1 MTRSRR
7 RKLAR
12 VQARNTGRILFRA
25 SPVASALLACLPTA
39 YAQERTAENA
49 GLEEIVV
56 TAQKRSENMQ
66 DVPVSIQALSSA
78 KLEELHVT
86 NFDDYAKFLPSVSF
100 LGDASGGPGFE
111 HVYMRGVSSS
121 VLENH
126 SGSLPTVGVYLDEQP
141 VTTIDGV
148 LDIHIYDI
156 ARIEVLEGPQGTL
169 YGASSEAGTIR
180 IITNKPDPTAFSA
193 GYELGANQVDHGG
206 TGGSIE
212 GYLNVPLSPIAA
224 IRLVAWDEHKA
235 GFIDI
240 VPKSYTFPTS
250 GITFSDAPFVRQ
262 DANYVDT
269 RGGRAALK
277 LDLNDNWT
285 FSPTVMGQVTTTG
298 PGPFGY
304 NPAAGDLDTW
314 QFFSDATR
322 DSWMQSA
329 LTIEGKVSDFDIVY
343 SGAYLARN
351 THESEDY
358 TDYSLFYDRAHGSGA
373 YYKDNAGNLINPAQ
387 HILGR
392 DHYTKTSNELR
403 ITSPKE
409 DRFRMT
415 AGVFLQR
422 QVHEILQDYIVDN
435 NGMQF
440 GSVPPNNISVPGWPG
455 TLWLTDEER
464 VDRDA
469 AVFGEA
475 SFDITD
481 HLTGT
486 AGIRHYTFDN
496 TLYGFYGFDANF
508 SASQGTATCFP
519 GSAPFHGA
527 PCVDLDGKSEG
538 SGNSPKLN
546 LAYKFDPDHL
556 TYVTWSKGFRPGGVN
571 RNGGGVLPP
580 YQPDYLTNYELGWK
594 TTWLDHRLRFNGAVF
609 DEEWKN
615 FQFSFLGPNAI
626 TIIQNAGQARIRGLE
641 TDLEFAATQGLT
653 LSGGFSWLDA
663 KLTQAYCPGG
673 PSVCLAPGQE
683 NYAPSGTQLPT
694 TPKFKGDLTARYTF
708 AMGGGFVGSL
718 QASEVYVGARWADL
732 RILARDE
739 LGQMPSYA
747 LTDLTVGV
755 EKGGFNADL
764 YVNNTFDKRAV
775 LSRYAECDIL
785 SCGQIAVYDLPT
797 IPRLIGIKFGQKF

>member
-12 VQARNTGRILFRA
+12 IQAKSVGRFIFKA
-25 SPVASALLACLPTA
+25 TPVASALLACMPAA
-39 YAQERTAENA
+39 YSQERTAENA

-56 TAQKRSENMQ
+56 TAQKRSENLQ
-66 DVPVSIQALSSA
+66 DVPVSIQALSTA

-86 NFDDYAKFLPSVSF
+86 SFDDYAKFLPSVSF
-100 LGDASGGPGFE
+100 LGDATGGPGFE

-156 ARIEVLEGPQGTL
+156 ARIEVLAGPQGTL

-180 IITNKPDPTAFSA
+180 IITNKPDTTAFAA
-193 GYELGANQVDHGG
+193 GYELGGNSVDHGG
-206 TGGSIE
+206 VGGSVE
-212 GYLNVPLSPIAA
+212 GFLNVPLSPIAA

-235 GFIDI
+235 GFIDV
-240 VPKSYTFPTS
+240 VPKSYLFPTS
-250 GITFSDAPFVRQ
+250 GITFSDAPFVKK

-277 LDLNDNWT
+277 IDLYDNWT
-285 FSPTVMGQVTTTG
+285 MTPTVMGQVTSTG
-298 PGPFGY
+298 PGPFAY
-304 NPAAGDLDTW
+304 NPAAGDLDTF

-322 DSWMQSA
+322 DSFTQSA
-329 LTIEGKVSDFDIVY
+329 LTIEGKIHDFDIVY

-351 THESEDY
+351 QHESEDY
-358 TDYSLFYDRAHGSGA
+358 TDYSLFYDRTFGSGA
-373 YYKDNAGNLINPAQ
+373 YYLDNAGHLINPSQ
-387 HILGR
+387 HIVGR
-392 DHYTKTSNELR
+392 DHYTKISNELR
-403 ITSPKE
+403 VTSPK
-409 DRFRMT
+409 DYRFRMT

-422 QVHEILQDYIVDN
+422 QVHDILQDYLVT
-435 NGMQF
+435 NG
-440 GSVPPNNISVPGWPG
+440 GDPLGTAISIPGWPG
-455 TLWLTDEER
+455 TIWLTDEQR

-475 SFDITD
+475 NFDITD
-481 HLTGT
+481 KLTAT

-496 TLYGFYGFDANF
+496 TLYGFYGFNAAF
-508 SASQGTATCFP
+508 AAFASGEGTATCFA
-519 GSAPFHGA
+519 GSKPFHGA

-546 LAYKFDPDHL
+546 LSYKFDPNHMM
-556 TYVTWSKGFRPGGVN
+556 YVTWSKGFRPGGVN
-571 RNGGGVLPP
+571 RNGGGSLPP

-594 TTWLDHRLRFNGAVF
+594 TTWFDHRLRFNGAVF

-615 FQFSFLGPNAI
+615 FQFSFLGPNAL
-626 TIIQNAGQARIRGLE
+626 TIIQNAGQARIRGVE
-641 TDLEFAATQGLT
+641 SDLEFAATQGLT
-653 LSGGFSWLDA
+653 LSGGFSYTDA

-673 PSVCLAPGQE
+673 PAVCLVPGTE
-683 NYAPSGTQLPT
+683 DYAPAGTMLPT
-694 TPKFKGDLTARYTF
+694 TPKLKADATARYTF
-708 AMGGGFVGSL
+708 AMGGGYVGNL
-718 QASEVYVGARWADL
+718 QASVVYSGPRWADL

-739 LGQMPSYA
+739 LGEMPSYTMA
-747 LTDLTVGV
+747 DFTVGI

-764 YVNNTFDKRAV
+764 YVNNAFDRRAV
-775 LSRYAECDIL
+775 LSRYAECDIVK
-785 SCGQIAVYDLPT
+785 CGQEAVYDLPST
-797 IPRLIGIKFGQKF
+797 PRLIGIKFGQKF